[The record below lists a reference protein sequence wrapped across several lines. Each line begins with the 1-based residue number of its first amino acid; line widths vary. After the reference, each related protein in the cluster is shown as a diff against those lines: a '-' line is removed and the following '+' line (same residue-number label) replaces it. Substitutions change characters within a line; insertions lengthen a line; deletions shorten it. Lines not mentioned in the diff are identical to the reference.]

1 MISIII
7 PAHNEHKNLS
17 TLIPYLET
25 LIDNQNAEVLI
36 AVSAKNTDATPVTH
50 KNPKINF
57 LICNKSGRAFQMNA
71 AAAIAK
77 GTILAFLHADVKP
90 PTTFINDIQNT
101 LAKNNEAGFFS
112 YQFDKESFWLKIN
125 ASFTAK
131 DGFFTGGGDQ
141 CLFIKKNVFQSLGR
155 FNEAQVLME
164 DFEFFKRIKKEKI
177 KYTIVNSDLIVSAR
191 KYETN
196 SYARV
201 NLTNL
206 ILVVLFKFGYPAP
219 KLKSL
224 HNKLLKMH
232 ITENQIKNYD

>member
-25 LIDNQNAEVLI
+25 LIENQNAEVLI
-36 AVSAKNTDATPVTH
+36 AVSAKNSDKTPVTH
-50 KNPKINF
+50 KNPKIIF
-57 LICNKSGRAFQMNA
+57 LKCNQNGRASQMNA

-77 GTILAFLHADVKP
+77 GTTLVFLHADVKP
-90 PTTFINDIQNT
+90 PTTFISDIKNT

-112 YQFDKESFWLKIN
+112 YQFDSESFWLKIN

-131 DGFFTGGGDQ
+131 DGLFTGGGDQ
-141 CLFIKKNVFQSLGR
+141 CLFIEKPVFLRLGK

-164 DFEFFKRIKKEKI
+164 DFEFFERMKKEKI
-177 KYTIVNSDLIVSAR
+177 KYAIVNSDLIVSAR

-196 SYARV
+196 SYVRV
-201 NLTNL
+201 NVTNL
-206 ILVVLFKFGYPAP
+206 LLVVLFKFGYPAP

-224 HNKLLKMH
+224 HNKLLK
-232 ITENQIKNYD
+232 IPYNGGSN